1 VTPLVPTLPLNN
13 GARIPQLGLGVM
25 GIPSADLPAVLADA
39 AALGYRHID
48 TATHDGNEAGV
59 GEGIAR
65 LEMPRDDLF
74 VVTKLPNAAHG
85 YDEGLRA
92 FDRSE
97 RAIGQWQRAP
107 RG

>member
-1 VTPLVPTLPLNN
+1 VTPLVPTLPLND

-48 TATHDGNEAGV
+48 TATHYGNETPWSTRPNR
-59 GEGIAR
+59 AR
-65 LEMPRDDLF
+65 EPR
-74 VVTKLPNAAHG
+74 PG
-85 YDEGLRA
+85 R
-92 FDRSE
+92 
-97 RAIGQWQRAP
+97 QRAP